1 MNFSESKGFSGTSIY
16 TNFKVQKQSFCNHID
31 FEKAGR
37 IIEQHY
43 QNIVLFNVYFPNG
56 KLNKHRYKVKIDFYK
71 KFFKHCESIRKKG
84 HSIIICGDFN
94 TAHRDIDLKKTKINN
109 KSGFSDEERKYFNQF
124 IEKGYLDTYRHIHG
138 DKDNAY
144 SWWSYRSG
152 GRSKNE
158 GWRIDYILISE
169 DLKDNLQDAF
179 ILQDITG
186 SDHCPIGITINLSI
200 NNTL

>member
-1 MNFSESKGFSGTSIY
+1 MNFSENKGFSGTATY

-31 FEKAGR
+31 FEKTGR
-37 IIEQHY
+37 IIEQY
-43 QNIVLFNVYFPNG
+43 YKNIVLFNVYFPNG

-71 KFFKHCESIRKKG
+71 KFFEHCENLRKKG

-94 TAHRDIDLKKTKINN
+94 TAHRDIDLKKMKINN

-144 SWWSYRSG
+144 SWWSYRSR

-186 SDHCPIGITINLSI
+186 SDHCPIGITINHQW
-200 NNTL
+200 